1 MNLHE
6 YQAKELLKR
15 YNVPTQEGIAVDK
28 VEDAVNAYKKIATET
43 GSKFA
48 VLKAQIHAG
57 GRGKGRIKEVP
68 DQSGVVVVKS
78 AEDVERVAHNILGN
92 TLVTIQTGAA
102 GKKVN
107 KILIAQDMYYDGPSD
122 RKEFYLS
129 VLLDRAT
136 KQNVI
141 MYSTEGG
148 MDIETVAHDP
158 QHP

>member
-15 YNVPTQEGIAVDK
+15 YNVPTQEGIAVDNI
-28 VEDAVNAYKKIATET
+28 DGALNAYKQISVDT

-48 VLKAQIHAG
+48 VVKAQIHAG
-57 GRGKGRIKEVP
+57 GRGKGRMKEVP
-68 DQSGVVVVKS
+68 DQSGVAVVKS
-78 AEDVERVAHNILGN
+78 ADDVERVAKNILGN

-107 KILIAQDMYYDGPSD
+107 KILVAQDMYYDGPSE
-122 RKEFYLS
+122 RKEFYIS
-129 VLLDRAT
+129 ILLDRAK

-148 MDIETVAHDP
+148 
-158 QHP
+158 